1 MRDSLF
7 IIVHLINFNIIAIN
21 QIIII
26 IMIKTMFIQANL
38 FSRMNLLL
46 SAKDMYNPTIL

>member
-26 IMIKTMFIQANL
+26 IKTIFIQANL

-46 SAKDMYNPTIL
+46 STKDMYNPTIL